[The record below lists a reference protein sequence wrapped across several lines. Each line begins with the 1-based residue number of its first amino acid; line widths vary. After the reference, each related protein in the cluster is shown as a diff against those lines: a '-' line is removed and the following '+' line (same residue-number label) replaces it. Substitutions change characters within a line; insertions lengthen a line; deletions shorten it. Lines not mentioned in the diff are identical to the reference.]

1 VTHPV
6 ATAATVPPADMRV
19 YEMAF
24 GKRKGSDEVG
34 KDGKD
39 TVEDVGK
46 HRAEEVVEK
55 PETGDPVDDE
65 LDGPF
70 DVEDFDD
77 PAVAATG
84 RLDLGSV
91 LIPLP
96 EAGQVQVE
104 LTQQGVPSAV
114 WVVTPHGRF
123 TVAAYAAP
131 KTSSLWREIATE
143 LADSLRK
150 DGAQVSIQDG
160 PWGREVVGIAPAQP
174 NQPAQPGVVR
184 FIGVDG
190 YRWMIRCVVN
200 GPQDHIDALAAEAR
214 EALADTV
221 VRRGDTPLP
230 VRTPLAVE
238 LPEPMANQLR
248 AAAEQAQQAQQA
260 QQAGQQQPPAQP
272 VARRSAQGSAM
283 QQLRT
288 ITGG

>member
-1 VTHPV
+1 
-6 ATAATVPPADMRV
+6 
-19 YEMAF
+19 MAF
-24 GKRKGSDEVG
+24 GRRKGGDGRDDEQAADQTG
-34 KDGKD
+34 AGRHEDTAEPDG
-39 TVEDVGK
+39 
-46 HRAEEVVEK
+46 A
-55 PETGDPVDDE
+55 DE

-70 DVEDFDD
+70 DIEDFDD
-77 PAVAATG
+77 AATAGTG

-96 EAGQVQVE
+96 AAGQVQVE
-104 LTQQGVPSAV
+104 LSQQGVPSAI
-114 WVVTPHGRF
+114 WVVTPNGRF
-123 TVAAYAAP
+123 TIAAYAAP
-131 KTSSLWREIATE
+131 KTAGLWREIAGE

-160 PWGREVVGIAPAQP
+160 RWGREVVGLAQAPGGQAAQG
-174 NQPAQPGVVR
+174 QPGVVR

-200 GPQDHIDALAAEAR
+200 GPQDQIEALAAEAR

-230 VRTPLAVE
+230 VRTPLPVE

-248 AAAEQAQQAQQA
+248 AAAEQAAA
-260 QQAGQQQPPAQP
+260 QQAGLQQPPPPEPA
-272 VARRSAQGSAM
+272 ARRSAQGSAM

>member
-1 VTHPV
+1 
-6 ATAATVPPADMRV
+6 
-19 YEMAF
+19 MAF
-24 GKRKGSDEVG
+24 GKRKGSDETGDEADVETP
-34 KDGKD
+34 D
-39 TVEDVGK
+39 TV
-46 HRAEEVVEK
+46 
-55 PETGDPVDDE
+55 DPAGE
-65 LDGPF
+65 LEGPF
-70 DVEDFDD
+70 DIEDFDD
-77 PAVAATG
+77 PAVATTG

-96 EAGQVQVE
+96 AAGQVQVE

-131 KTSSLWREIATE
+131 KTSGLWRDIATE

-160 PWGREVVGIAPAQP
+160 PWGREVVGVAAAQP
-174 NQPAQPGVVR
+174 NQPGQPGVVR

-200 GPQDHIDALAAEAR
+200 GPQEHIDALAEEAR
-214 EALADTV
+214 DALADTV

-230 VRTPLAVE
+230 VRTPLVVE

-248 AAAEQAQQAQQA
+248 AAAEQAAAQQLQQA
-260 QQAGQQQPPAQP
+260 QQAGQQPPPQPA
-272 VARRSAQGSAM
+272 ARRSEQGSAM